1 MLNFSEA
8 RLYSQNENIFAW
20 KRKKLLENVSC
31 KNPFYVCDATQFKTL
46 IVVIFKIDFGEF

>member
-8 RLYSQNENIFAW
+8 RLYSQNENIFVW
-20 KRKKLLENVSC
+20 KKKKLLENVSC

-46 IVVIFKIDFGEF
+46 IVVVFKIDFGGF